1 MAVQGTTCITAVL
14 EHLKPEDVQILLA
27 NRGLPSVGT
36 REELTES
43 LQVSTPLGP
52 EILPVG
58 LQSGG
63 LNHRREACQ
72 RTGQTAQDAC
82 PKLLFGRTLRLK
94 VTAENLPAITLL
106 PGPHSALQS

>member
-1 MAVQGTTCITAVL
+1 MAVQGTTCIQAVL

-58 LQSGG
+58 L
-63 LNHRREACQ
+63 H
-72 RTGQTAQDAC
+72 TGQTAQDAC